1 MEGYSPEDAWD
12 RIFSGMRQDLILENK
27 GGVGTV
33 DCSRRGGK
41 GCQMNNKK

>member
-12 RIFSGMRQDLILENK
+12 KIFSGMRQDLILENK
-27 GGVGTV
+27 GGGGTV

-41 GCQMNNKK
+41 GC